1 MGQIV
6 ELTRSDLRDPDVC
19 VSVPV
24 RQKRHE
30 VAVTGHRSG
39 LLQSIEVRDRL
50 KSCIS
55 YWVSPEALCPL
66 QPEDRANRR
75 RTRNCQRQHNSP
87 VAKQG
92 RRAAALVRP
101 GGAALSSISCPDR

>member
-19 VSVPV
+19 V
-24 RQKRHE
+24 RQKRHK

-55 YWVSPEALCPL
+55 
-66 QPEDRANRR
+66 
-75 RTRNCQRQHNSP
+75 
-87 VAKQG
+87 
-92 RRAAALVRP
+92 
-101 GGAALSSISCPDR
+101 